1 MSWERV
7 NLFDCL
13 GREVFMDEYGFCH
26 LEFNGIL
33 INGLSTSDLFKYNE
47 SNKRYERYIFGQEG
61 NYSKELENLFKLD
74 FAKRKMM
81 NQPYYGYVYG
91 YGNDILSP
99 DQATK
104 VKINTITIQISM
116 HYYST
121 FGNNG
126 SGIRQEKVSDTIEL
140 ESAKDIKK
148 YMCWFEQGANY
159 LSFKMVILPETKVD
173 DEFYLVGVGK
183 VKVSKICEYPNKDE
197 NVCEV
202 IDAENKRHLVN
213 KNSEVFYLPYD
224 NIPDEYKEL
233 NQSLNE
239 LKLSPYLI
247 RHNEPNHIYN
257 VYWNKIEEA
266 SCYHVILYKL
276 LNIRNARRVLQI
288 ADYEIDRNTC
298 YLALDKLADR
308 DFVFKVQAEDRN
320 GNIIAE
326 SRGMTSGSPKFFN
339 R

>member
-1 MSWERV
+1 MSWKKV

-13 GREVFMDEYGFCH
+13 GREVFMDEYGLCR
-26 LEFNGIL
+26 LDFNGIL
-33 INGLSTSDLFKYNE
+33 INDLSTSDLFKYNE
-47 SNKRYERYIFGQEG
+47 SNKRYERYRFGQSG
-61 NYSKELENLFKLD
+61 DYSKELESLFNLDL
-74 FAKRKMM
+74 AKRKKM
-81 NQPYYGYVYG
+81 NQPYYGYG

-104 VKINTITIQISM
+104 IKINKITIQIST
-116 HYYST
+116 HYYAS

-126 SGIRQEKVSDTIEL
+126 SGIRQENASDTIEL

-148 YMCWFEQGANY
+148 YMCWFKEGANY
-159 LSFKMVILPETKVD
+159 SSFKMVILPETKVD

-202 IDAENKRHLVN
+202 IDVENKRHLVN

-224 NIPDEYKEL
+224 NIPDEYKVL

-298 YLALDKLADR
+298 YFALDKLADR
-308 DFVFKVQAEDRN
+308 DFVFKVKAEDRN

-326 SRGMTSGSPKFFN
+326 SRGMTSGSPKFF
-339 R
+339 

>member
-1 MSWERV
+1 M
-7 NLFDCL
+7 
-13 GREVFMDEYGFCH
+13 
-26 LEFNGIL
+26 
-33 INGLSTSDLFKYNE
+33 
-47 SNKRYERYIFGQEG
+47 
-61 NYSKELENLFKLD
+61 
-74 FAKRKMM
+74 
-81 NQPYYGYVYG
+81 
-91 YGNDILSP
+91 
-99 DQATK
+99 
-104 VKINTITIQISM
+104 
-116 HYYST
+116 
-121 FGNNG
+121 
-126 SGIRQEKVSDTIEL
+126 RQENVSDTIEL
-140 ESAKDIKK
+140 ESPKDIKK
-148 YMCWFEQGANY
+148 YSCWFEEGANY
-159 LSFKMVILPETKVD
+159 SSFKMVILPETKVD

-202 IDAENKRHLVN
+202 IDVENKRHLVN

-224 NIPDEYKEL
+224 NIPDEYKVL

-247 RHNEPNHIYN
+247 RHKEPNHIYN

-298 YLALDKLADR
+298 YFALDKLADR
-308 DFVFKVQAEDRN
+308 DFVFKVKAEDRN

-326 SRGMTSGSPKFFN
+326 SRGMTSGSPKFF
-339 R
+339 